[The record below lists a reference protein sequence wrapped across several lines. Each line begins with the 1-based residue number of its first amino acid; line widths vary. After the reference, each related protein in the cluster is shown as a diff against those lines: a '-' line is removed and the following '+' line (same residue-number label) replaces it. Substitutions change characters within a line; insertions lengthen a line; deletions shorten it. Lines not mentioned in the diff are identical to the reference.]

1 MKKYFT
7 KLTYGVAIVAAIL
20 FATGVVYGMKSPFP
34 PWLLDLTGDVRVST
48 EGVVTIDS
56 GVVSSS
62 DIVDG
67 TIVEG
72 DIRDY
77 DNDGL
82 NLYRVA
88 KGSFAVAVNGAIGT
102 GSVALGF
109 TLPANSIVL
118 DGMLYAQTRV
128 QTTTGNPTIA
138 IGCSDDQSQFLAV
151 QTQNFFGLA
160 VNSITQIRQQGT
172 FATSLPIVAACTP
185 FARIASG
192 SFSQGVLDFWVQY
205 YKASP

>member
-34 PWLLDLTGDVRVST
+34 PWLLDLTGDVTVST

-88 KGSFAVAVNGAIGT
+88 KGSFAVAVGGAVGT
-102 GSVALGF
+102 GSVALGI
-109 TLPANSIVL
+109 TLPAKSLVKHS
-118 DGMLYAQTRV
+118 YAFAQTRV
-128 QTTTGNPTIA
+128 QTTTGNPTIK
-138 IGCSDDQSQFLAV
+138 IGCTDDISEFMNV

-160 VNSITQIRQQGT
+160 VNSTTNLLQTDDASAAR
-172 FATSLPIVAACTP
+172 FLSAACTP
-185 FARIASG
+185 FATIASG
-192 SFSQGVLDFWVQY
+192 SFSQGVLNVFIEYLKTD
-205 YKASP
+205 